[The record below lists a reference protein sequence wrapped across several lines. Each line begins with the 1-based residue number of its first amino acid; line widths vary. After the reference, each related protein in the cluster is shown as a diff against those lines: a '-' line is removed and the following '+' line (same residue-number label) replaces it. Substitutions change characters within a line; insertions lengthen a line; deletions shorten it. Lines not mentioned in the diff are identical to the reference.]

1 METLI
6 HILGIAILI
15 NFYTFWFNPF
25 DIQQWKDKQITRLL
39 EWSID
44 KEYFWVQPIL
54 RLLYCEK
61 CIGFWVGII
70 VYQDILLAAVL
81 SLTAYLVKHLIGG
94 YGNK

>member
-6 HILGIAILI
+6 QLIGIAILI

-39 EWSID
+39 EWAID
-44 KEYFWVQPIL
+44 KEYFWVQPFL

-61 CIGFWVGII
+61 CIGFWIGLI
-70 VYQDILLAAVL
+70 VYKDIFLAAILALV
-81 SLTAYLVKHLIGG
+81 AYKVKYFITN
-94 YGNK
+94 GNQ